1 MKKANVKKAEE
12 NEASVSLGTFLASV
26 FFSSGNLSALSLILA
41 AAELVHRHG
50 SEVNITQNQNHRW
63 TQTADDALTFPR
75 GERT

>member
-1 MKKANVKKAEE
+1 MQKKPKKTKHLFH
-12 NEASVSLGTFLASV
+12 LGLFLHL
-26 FFSSGNLSALSLILA
+26 FFSRPEIFQLCSLILA
-41 AAELVHRHG
+41 AAELIHRHG